1 MKPSVGTAGEGQGQ
15 GQSPLPNG
23 ARDWKASTRCGFLKI
38 LQMNEIPAME
48 L

>member
-1 MKPSVGTAGEGQGQ
+1 MKLSVGTAGEGQ

-23 ARDWKASTRCGFLKI
+23 ARDWKASTGCGFLKI
-38 LQMNEIPAME
+38 LQMNEIQGTE

>member
-15 GQSPLPNG
+15 SPLPNG
-23 ARDWKASTRCGFLKI
+23 ARDQKFSTRCEFLKI
-38 LQMNEIPAME
+38 LQMNEIQVTE